1 MGERRDENKTIRVL
15 LADDHTMFRQGLAG
29 ILSTYGAMEVVAEV
43 PNDAE
48 ALHLARRLAPDVVVM
63 QVQMPVERARKTLEA
78 MRSFPNPPRVVIVTM
93 LESPRHVRS
102 LVGAKANAYLL
113 KSDSAEHLI
122 ATVRAAVLDPEG
134 ADAVVGMPLSMLEGS
149 EGGSEGVLSARELE
163 VLLLAARGLSNA
175 RIASA
180 LFISQA
186 TVKRHLANVHQKMG
200 VQSRGE
206 AAREALLRDWI
217 TIDEI
222 TSEEDEEDGAGPGG
236 ERTG

>member
-1 MGERRDENKTIRVL
+1 VL

-29 ILSTYGAMEVVAEV
+29 ILARYGAMEVVAEV
-43 PNDAE
+43 PNDE
-48 ALHLARRLAPDVVVM
+48 DALKLARRLAPDVVVM
-63 QVQMPVERARKTLEA
+63 QVQMPHERARQTLEA
-78 MRSFPNPPRVVIVTM
+78 MRSFPDPPRVVIVTM
-93 LESPRHVRS
+93 LESPRHIGA

-113 KSDSAEHLI
+113 KSDSSEHLI

-134 ADAVVGMPLSMLEGS
+134 ADAVVGMPPSMLEGAR
-149 EGGSEGVLSARELE
+149 EGEDSVLSARELE

-180 LFISQA
+180 LYLSPG
-186 TVKRHLANVHQKMG
+186 TVKRHLANVNQKMG

-217 TIDEI
+217 TIEEI
-222 TSEEDEEDGAGPGG
+222 REEGEEAEGG
-236 ERTG
+236 WTG